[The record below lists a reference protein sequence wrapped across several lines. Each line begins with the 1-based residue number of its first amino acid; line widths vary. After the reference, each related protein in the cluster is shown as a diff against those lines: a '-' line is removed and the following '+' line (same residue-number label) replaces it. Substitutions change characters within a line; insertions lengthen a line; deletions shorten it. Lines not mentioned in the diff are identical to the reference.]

1 MYNVK
6 NLKKGVLAALMSA
19 VVFNPLNV
27 FAAEVEENAEPVAVE
42 QEQAAEIQEQKETVE
57 AVAVTEDEESEELYD
72 KYNPRHVINRLNN
85 QIADL
90 QRQIEEQKDNQN
102 RILDLI
108 ERLEKM
114 EQERDEKY
122 SRIIENENSNSP
134 AVDLYGHLVNPGYDY
149 DLSYT
154 QDGANS
160 QGNSTVIFRYAPNQL
175 YKIYCRVGYLTDLSL
190 KKGETISFVGGG
202 DTSAWAVNSST
213 VDGVP
218 HIYIKPTVETS
229 NTNLIVTTN
238 KRSYQLILNTS
249 SWYNPMVTWTYGREE
264 QAEALAQIQKDERT
278 INGTFNGSYESLNFN
293 YSYSGEEE
301 YYPETVF
308 DDGERTIIK
317 FRKLPTRIP
326 AVFIKEKGKKGI
338 SMVNFTTK
346 NKSYILDRVANEI
359 NLRFDEDEVV
369 KIKRNN

>member
-19 VVFNPLNV
+19 IIFNPLNV
-27 FAAEVEENAEPVAVE
+27 FAAETKENPETAVE
-42 QEQAAEIQEQKETVE
+42 QEKAAEIQEQKETVE
-57 AVAVTEDEESEELYD
+57 AVAVTEDEESEEPYD

-108 ERLEKM
+108 ERLENM
-114 EQERDEKY
+114 ERERDEKY
-122 SRIIENENSNSP
+122 SRIIESESSNS
-134 AVDLYGHLVNPGYDY
+134 ASVDLYGHLVNPGYDY
-149 DLSYT
+149 DVSYT
-154 QDGANS
+154 QDAANS
-160 QGNSTVIFRYAPNQL
+160 QGNSTVVFRYAPNQL

-278 INGTFNGSYESLNFN
+278 INGTFNGSYDSLYFG
-293 YSYSGEEE
+293 YEWSGDSE
-301 YYPETVF
+301 YKPETVF
-308 DDGERTIIK
+308 DDGERTYIK
-317 FRKLPTRIP
+317 FRKLPARIP
-326 AVFIKEKGKKGI
+326 AVFIKEKGKKGV

-346 NKSYILDRVANEI
+346 NNGYTLDRVANEI
-359 NLRFDEDEVV
+359 NLRFDEDEVI
-369 KIKRNN
+369 KIKRKN

>member
-1 MYNVK
+1 MFNVK
-6 NLKKGVLAALMSA
+6 NLKNISLAALFSLIIFNPMSA
-19 VVFNPLNV
+19 
-27 FAAEVEENAEPVAVE
+27 FAAETEENTEVAAVK
-42 QEQAAEIQEQKETVE
+42 QEQAVE
-57 AVAVTEDEESEELYD
+57 AAYTADDEDEEVYD
-72 KYNPRHVINRLNN
+72 KNNARHVINRLNN

-90 QRQIEEQKDNQN
+90 QRQIEEQKNNQD

-122 SRIIENENSNSP
+122 SRIIENENSP

-218 HIYIKPTVETS
+218 HIYVKPTVETS

-264 QAEALAQIQKDERT
+264 QAEALAQIQKEERT
-278 INGTFNGSYESLNFN
+278 VNGTFNGNYDSLHFG
-293 YSYSGEEE
+293 YDWSDDSE
-301 YYPETVF
+301 YKIETVF
-308 DDGERTIIK
+308 DDGERTYIK
-317 FRKLPTRIP
+317 FRKLPARIP
-326 AVFIKEKGKKGI
+326 AVFIKEKGKKGV

-346 NKSYILDRVANEI
+346 NNGYTLDRVANEI

-369 KIKRNN
+369 KIKRNG